1 VDKRVLV
8 VDDHTP
14 TVDLISDALETEGFS
29 VLSAGNGAECLMKVY
44 RESPDV
50 LILDVSMPVMDG
62 LEALRSLREAT
73 ETARLPVIVLSGRGE
88 FDDVLTGWQLG
99 ANLYLVKPVKIGAVV
114 AAVKWLLGAPVS
126 QQAQQAI
133 SEAKIP
139 GTPARNP
146 RAVVA
151 CDW

>member
-1 VDKRVLV
+1 VNKRVLV

-14 TVDLISDALETEGFS
+14 TVDLISDALEMQGFS
-29 VLSAGNGAECLMKVY
+29 VLSASNGAECLMKVY
-44 RESPDV
+44 RESPDL

-73 ETARLPVIVLSGRGE
+73 ETARLPVIVLSGRGK

-114 AAVKWLLGAPVS
+114 AAVKWLLGAPVD

-146 RAVVA
+146 RAVIA